1 MPGGR
6 GTRTTDSMMEAL
18 RGIMQDLAY
27 IQTLPDADLDFITN
41 LQQQVLDRVRAPI
54 QAAMQGSTPQAAPSE
69 IGALGGGG
77 GMGGGMAAQLGM
89 PEMPMTTQP
98 ATQVPAGMRNGGSMP
113 PVDELR
119 RLLGS
124 TAGA

>member
-1 MPGGR
+1 
-6 GTRTTDSMMEAL
+6 MMEAL

-41 LQQQVLDRVRAPI
+41 LQQQVLERVRAPI
-54 QAAMQGSTPQAAPSE
+54 QAAMQGGQPQQAPSE
-69 IGALGGGG
+69 IGGLGGLGG
-77 GMGGGMAAQLGM
+77 GMGGLASQLGS

-98 ATQVPAGMRNGGSMP
+98 AQGIPAGLRNGGTMP